1 MIPTLNIF
9 YYIFFSIVK
18 ELMRII
24 NLNNIQ
30 KILYFFILIFPL
42 IIILKSA
49 AINIT
54 LFLISFISVFLV
66 IKKKTYFF
74 FKDYFVLFI
83 IFFFFFI
90 FINTILNFY
99 NLENVIK
106 SLGIYRYL
114 FLSFAVFLTLENIS
128 KKHFSLFI
136 YLNCI
141 LLILVGLDIFY
152 QYNFN
157 KNIFGF
163 LPGMCESNF
172 SNCIRFSGV
181 FGSELIAGSY
191 ISQIGLLFFFLI
203 KHENFQKNSNY
214 QNIIIIFLF
223 FIFLTVLL
231 TGERNALLIFL
242 ICIFLFYFFC
252 KKIIN
257 FLIICFISLVILL
270 LIAQNSHSIKSRY
283 LNFLDVSVSTK
294 DSSFKEKIT
303 TVPWYYHYKAAT
315 ELFIKKPLIGHGYKS
330 FRLKCSQTKI
340 DKKLIENPKEY
351 KGYRGCSTHPHN
363 YMMEFLSE
371 NGLIG
376 FIFFIFFIII
386 ILFKILEVTKYH
398 KNKYNYLLIGIGSLM
413 LAILFP
419 LKPSGSFFTTFN
431 ASILF
436 YLLGFFL
443 YYAKKKNFKKK
454 SY

>member
-1 MIPTLNIF
+1 M
-9 YYIFFSIVK
+9 
-18 ELMRII
+18 
-24 NLNNIQ
+24 
-30 KILYFFILIFPL
+30 
-42 IIILKSA
+42 
-49 AINIT
+49 
-54 LFLISFISVFLV
+54 
-66 IKKKTYFF
+66 
-74 FKDYFVLFI
+74 FI

-214 QNIIIIFLF
+214 QKDQ
-223 FIFLTVLL
+223 
-231 TGERNALLIFL
+231 
-242 ICIFLFYFFC
+242 C
-252 KKIIN
+252 K
-257 FLIICFISLVILL
+257 L
-270 LIAQNSHSIKSRY
+270 
-283 LNFLDVSVSTK
+283 
-294 DSSFKEKIT
+294 
-303 TVPWYYHYKAAT
+303 
-315 ELFIKKPLIGHGYKS
+315 
-330 FRLKCSQTKI
+330 
-340 DKKLIENPKEY
+340 
-351 KGYRGCSTHPHN
+351 
-363 YMMEFLSE
+363 
-371 NGLIG
+371 
-376 FIFFIFFIII
+376 
-386 ILFKILEVTKYH
+386 
-398 KNKYNYLLIGIGSLM
+398 
-413 LAILFP
+413 
-419 LKPSGSFFTTFN
+419 
-431 ASILF
+431 
-436 YLLGFFL
+436 
-443 YYAKKKNFKKK
+443 
-454 SY
+454 